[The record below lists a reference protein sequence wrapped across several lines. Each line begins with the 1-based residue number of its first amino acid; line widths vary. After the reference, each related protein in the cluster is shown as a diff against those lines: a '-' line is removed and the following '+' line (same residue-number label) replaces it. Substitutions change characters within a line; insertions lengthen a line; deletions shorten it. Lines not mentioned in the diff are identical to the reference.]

1 MLKYINQY
9 KKRYLEFFMT
19 LEELKV
25 ESYEKKVDADGY
37 YSFAT
42 SVGSQ
47 EFVYLQTNKKAKDAI
62 EKWENNFSEAYMLK
76 SNNGNVQFVLFSI
89 EGITTFKTDWSK
101 IKDYPLKRL
110 DERYIEIEKLAEN
123 GPSYD
128 LENALIKIIS

>member
-47 EFVYLQTNKKAKDAI
+47 EFVYLQTNKKTKDAI

>member
-1 MLKYINQY
+1 MKYINQY

-47 EFVYLQTNKKAKDAI
+47 EFVYLQTNKKTKDAI

>member
-1 MLKYINQY
+1 
-9 KKRYLEFFMT
+9 MT

>member
-1 MLKYINQY
+1 LLKYINQY

-47 EFVYLQTNKKAKDAI
+47 EFVYLQTNKKTKDAI

>member
-1 MLKYINQY
+1 
-9 KKRYLEFFMT
+9 MT

-47 EFVYLQTNKKAKDAI
+47 EFVYLQTNKKTKDAI